1 MATIR
6 LGGMGMPDEVLRS
19 VELMWRKRKTN
30 RADWGNYGYKLY
42 RFEAINGNI
51 FWGLNLWKLN
61 RQGIYKS
68 TDIASIRKIELNDE
82 GLLIRLYGRPAV
94 QIFRAGA
101 RHG

>member
-1 MATIR
+1 MSTKISR
-6 LGGMGMPDEVLRS
+6 MGMPVDVLNS
-19 VELMWRKRKTN
+19 VNLVWKKKITN

-42 RFEAINGNI
+42 RFETINGNV

-82 GLLIRLYGRPAV
+82 GLLIRLYDRPAV
-94 QIFRAGA
+94 QIFRAGV